1 MFERLRDQQ
10 VDSYLNQSFEVRAQ
24 SHGVIELILT
34 EAKEAKSGP
43 ATSISLI
50 FQGPEEPVLA
60 QATYTLHHPSLGAFT
75 LFLVP
80 IAGPDPTKRHYQA
93 ILSKLEEKQQI
104 Q

>member
-10 VDSYLNQSFEVRAQ
+10 ANSYLNQSFKVHTQ

-34 EAKEAKSGP
+34 EAKEAQNGP
-43 ATSISLI
+43 AISISLI

-60 QATYTLHHPSLGAFT
+60 QATYSLQHPSLGAFA

-80 IAGPDPTKRHYQA
+80 IAGPDPTIRRYQA
-93 ILSKLEEKQQI
+93 ILSKLVEKQQI